1 MMKVAAPYMDNIP
14 SLRGTYEKINNL
26 LSEIDKFEEA
36 DIPFQLKNQQ
46 IIGFRKQIKQL
57 RQKTADELSS
67 LRDESKT
74 LRTDDL
80 RGSIERYYSKG
91 YKLNEKDSIF
101 QLGVLLDYLEY
112 NSQAQYLTEFI
123 RSIGYDNTKTKSIIE
138 NQLQNT
144 RWEKMLGSE
153 FIANPDAILENTF
166 LGEMKEQKE
175 DLPNLFRNF
184 FVSLHPKAQP
194 VFEPLK
200 RQINNRDIFM
210 LPDAQAE
217 LINKYQNFFINYII
231 QTTPYMKNGIQ
242 TSLNGQY
249 ENLMK
254 GAMSMGKQLKMLR
267 EVPDPNISEN
277 LVVKELLPILTSDS
291 TQVDNIKLFKNRMD
305 TFKNNILIESVD
317 NLYSYAKTTGNIA
330 LQNFVENLGT
340 FAILQTGLQEGG
352 LNYTKILPVHL
363 YTKVVNEIMT
373 NFTDGVAEV
382 NPQLVWRQFHQN
394 NWRNQNITPRV
405 KFAKKDKL
413 TGNLLLSASYSDS
426 EYDYVSKTTIRP
438 DIAGRANEQRRAELL
453 KQKRYN
459 EVFETVIYE
468 KIQSDL
474 DMGDDTN
481 VAYRPIQKLGDGYKF
496 VEVYA
501 TDRSSII
508 PQNLTVD
515 LTTGAL
521 QATYIPQSEVSVVSE
536 ASAVK
541 PVLPQNQGMA
551 MPSNLI
557 LNLGGAQQAATSAGS
572 ISMQPDNIAKI
583 KAGTKTITNRTDKFA
598 NGVYAMPDGTQIQ
611 LTYLGNA
618 SVEYIGDGVIVTAQ
632 DTNRTW
638 NADEFAKAE
647 GFSSWAD
654 FQQNNKY
661 SAKFVD
667 GQAGRNIYGIQ
678 IVKPAT
684 QVTSS
689 NVQSDAQILA
699 SAEYKTWAAN
709 NANPLMTD
717 QENLEYYKQ
726 CKL

>member
-1 MMKVAAPYMDNIP
+1 
-14 SLRGTYEKINNL
+14 
-26 LSEIDKFEEA
+26 
-36 DIPFQLKNQQ
+36 
-46 IIGFRKQIKQL
+46 
-57 RQKTADELSS
+57 
-67 LRDESKT
+67 
-74 LRTDDL
+74 
-80 RGSIERYYSKG
+80 
-91 YKLNEKDSIF
+91 
-101 QLGVLLDYLEY
+101 
-112 NSQAQYLTEFI
+112 
-123 RSIGYDNTKTKSIIE
+123 
-138 NQLQNT
+138 
-144 RWEKMLGSE
+144 MLGSE
-153 FIANPDAILENTF
+153 FIANPEAILENTF
-166 LGEMKEQKE
+166 IGEMKEQKE

-481 VAYRPIQKLGDGYKF
+481 VAYRPIQKLGDVYKF

-557 LNLGGAQQAATSAGS
+557 LNLGGVQPVAAESKVAEAALTPVDKNTLKDG
-572 ISMQPDNIAKI
+572 DVVFDKN
-583 KAGTKTITNRTDKFA
+583 GTRFTFRGLRAEGQVGARSPRLEEA
-598 NGVYAMPDGTQIQ
+598 NGNIVIPGENIQ
-611 LTYLGNA
+611 LF
-618 SVEYIGDGVIVTAQ
+618 
-632 DTNRTW
+632 R
-638 NADEFAKAE
+638 
-647 GFSSWAD
+647 SSD
-654 FQQNNKY
+654 QN
-661 SAKFVD
+661 
-667 GQAGRNIYGIQ
+667 I
-678 IVKPAT
+678 
-684 QVTSS
+684 
-689 NVQSDAQILA
+689 SDAQIIA
-699 SAEYKTWAAN
+699 SSEYKTWAAN